1 MALSDASAYPSAS
14 LWRHP
19 DFMKLWIG
27 ETVSVFG
34 SQFTML
40 AMPLIATLL
49 LNATAVEMG
58 ILNAVDTLPF
68 LLVGLAAGVWVDRLR
83 RRPILILADVGRAL
97 VLSWV
102 PLAAWLGILRLEHL
116 YVVGLLVGL
125 FTVFFDVAYQAY
137 LPALVNR
144 SQLVEGNSKL
154 EVSRSASTL
163 AGPALAGVFIQA
175 FSAPLA
181 MALDA
186 ASFLWSAA
194 FVALIRKPEPAPE
207 SADSRSFWSDLREG
221 LGVVFGDTRLRAI
234 ASCTG
239 TGNLFNSAIWSLYV
253 LFAVRELGLD
263 PARLGFVFSVGSASA
278 LAGVLLAG
286 WSSQRFGLGS
296 TIVGSA
302 LGWGLAGV
310 PLVFASP
317 DTAVFLLTLGWLIGS
332 LANPIYNINQVS
344 LRQAIVPDQLQ
355 GRMNATMRF
364 IVWGTMPL
372 GALIGGALGEAIG
385 LRPAIAVFALG
396 ELLSFLWLLPS
407 PVPGL
412 DRIPAWVPSGSD
424 SSPS

>member
-1 MALSDASAYPSAS
+1 M
-14 LWRHP
+14 
-19 DFMKLWIG
+19 
-27 ETVSVFG
+27 
-34 SQFTML
+34 
-40 AMPLIATLL
+40 
-49 LNATAVEMG
+49 
-58 ILNAVDTLPF
+58 
-68 LLVGLAAGVWVDRLR
+68 
-83 RRPILILADVGRAL
+83 
-97 VLSWV
+97 
-102 PLAAWLGILRLEHL
+102 
-116 YVVGLLVGL
+116 
-125 FTVFFDVAYQAY
+125 
-137 LPALVNR
+137 
-144 SQLVEGNSKL
+144 
-154 EVSRSASTL
+154 
-163 AGPALAGVFIQA
+163 
-175 FSAPLA
+175 
-181 MALDA
+181 
-186 ASFLWSAA
+186 
-194 FVALIRKPEPAPE
+194 
-207 SADSRSFWSDLREG
+207 
-221 LGVVFGDTRLRAI
+221 
-234 ASCTG
+234 
-239 TGNLFNSAIWSLYV
+239 
-253 LFAVRELGLD
+253 
-263 PARLGFVFSVGSASA
+263 
-278 LAGVLLAG
+278 AG